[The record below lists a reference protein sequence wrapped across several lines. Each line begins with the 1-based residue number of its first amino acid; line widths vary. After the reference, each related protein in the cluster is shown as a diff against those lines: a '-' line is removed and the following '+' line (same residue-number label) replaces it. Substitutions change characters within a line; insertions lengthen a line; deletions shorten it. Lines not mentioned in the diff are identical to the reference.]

1 MRCEK
6 IDAELSRFKAPMFT
20 RSWDPTRPRL
30 ESRTWPA
37 MILQSKRHAHLQER
51 VGTEVNITGRYL

>member
-6 IDAELSRFKAPMFT
+6 IGAELSRFKAPMIT

-30 ESRTWPA
+30 ESRTWRA
-37 MILQSKRHAHLQER
+37 MILQSKRHALEL
-51 VGTEVNITGRYL
+51 I